1 MSTTFMEFPPEKRA
15 ALEQA
20 QQKRIQQA
28 QQANATR
35 QHPVM
40 PSAVAVPVADSG
52 PMQQQGPQHAARP
65 PVQVRQPLGQPQV
78 EGFEW
83 VQNAAP
89 RPMAA
94 PMPPEA
100 LQPVQTPLIAPQMGT
115 QQNPMPGFTSPI
127 ADAEAMS
134 LALPSR
140 FAYYGFKDLY
150 VRPLLARHIAK
161 LQKAHRE
168 QSLLPIV
175 EAVASVV
182 FTTDPRYQGRPIAFD
197 LTLPDFYMVL
207 YWLRMNSFTKSNYV
221 HKTRC
226 NGQAHLK
233 RVEDHMRLAE
243 YEQQVRTQK
252 LSAEEFERIRA
263 AALPE
268 SSLDIS
274 QVITKSELKVI
285 ELEKIPDPQ
294 VYHFSDTSSM
304 VFRPPTMRDVV
315 EFSEAPELQ
324 DDNKREEFSFLAQLA
339 THIQHFELDL
349 SLAQRVQIVENA
361 TADQVELIQQFEKEL
376 GDYGVVDT
384 VKVTCKECGHVRET
398 RLNISAHSFFQ

>member
-1 MSTTFMEFPPEKRA
+1 
-15 ALEQA
+15 
-20 QQKRIQQA
+20 
-28 QQANATR
+28 
-35 QHPVM
+35 M
-40 PSAVAVPVADSG
+40 PTAMAVPVQT
-52 PMQQQGPQHAARP
+52 PMQQRPQPMERP
-65 PVQVRQPLGQPQV
+65 GVQVQPPLGQPRA
-78 EGFEW
+78 EGFDW
-83 VQNAAP
+83 LQDGTP

-94 PMPPEA
+94 HIPPQSTEPA
-100 LQPVQTPLIAPQMGT
+100 QAPLIAPQMGT
-115 QQNPMPGFTSPI
+115 QPNQMPGFTNPI
-127 ADAEAMS
+127 ADAESMS

-175 EAVASVV
+175 EAVSSVV
-182 FTTDPRYQGRPIAFD
+182 FTTDQRYAGRALAFD

-243 YEQQVRTQK
+243 YEQQVRTK
-252 LSAEEFERIRA
+252 KMKVEEFERIKA

-285 ELEKIPDPQ
+285 ELEKIPDPEIF
-294 VYHFSDTSSM
+294 HFSDTSAM
-304 VFRPPTMRDVV
+304 IFRPPTMKDVV

-324 DDNKREEFSFLAQLA
+324 DDDKREEFSFLAQLA
-339 THIQHFELDL
+339 THIQHRELEL

-361 TADQVELIQQFEKEL
+361 TGDQVELIQQFEKEL